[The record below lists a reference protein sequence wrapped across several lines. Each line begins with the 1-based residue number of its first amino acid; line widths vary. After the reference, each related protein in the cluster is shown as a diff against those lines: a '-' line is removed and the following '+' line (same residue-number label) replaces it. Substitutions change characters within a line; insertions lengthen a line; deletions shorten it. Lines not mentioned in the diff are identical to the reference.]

1 MKVTTLVSDRRYFG
15 VDAMTLRAASRR
27 ILARVVGLPPERARV
42 SARALRQ
49 DFGVNTVVGQALVS
63 ELVAEGLL
71 RPHTHQLGDFHVQ
84 PRLAEI
90 ASARVVEPLPRARAK
105 ALLAKACELAAK
117 INAAASRNPLE
128 IEAVA
133 VFGSYMSRNPN
144 LEVLAFA
151 LVVRSRATSHR
162 ARWGRIASTDEG
174 ADELRSAFVELSS
187 FVRVRVVSDIRAL
200 PRPFA
205 VVFEAEPSR

>member
-27 ILARVVGLPPERARV
+27 ILARVVGLPPERARIT
-42 SARALRQ
+42 AQALRQ
-49 DFGVNTVVGQALVS
+49 DFGVDTVVGNMLVN

-71 RPHTHQLGDFHVQ
+71 RPNTRQDDFHIQ
-84 PRLAEI
+84 PRLFVEF

-105 ALLAKACELAAK
+105 VLVAKACGLAAK
-117 INAAASRNPLE
+117 FNASSSHNPLE

-133 VFGSYMSRNPN
+133 VFGRYMSREPN
-144 LEVLAFA
+144 LAELAVG
-151 LVVRSRATSHR
+151 LVVRPRARGHR
-162 ARWGRIASTDEG
+162 ARWGRTASISDG
-174 ADELRSAFVELSS
+174 ADELRSTFGELST
-187 FVRVRVVSDIRAL
+187 FLRVRVVNDLRAL

-205 VVFEAEPSR
+205 VVFEAEP

>member
-71 RPHTHQLGDFHVQ
+71 RPHTH
-84 PRLAEI
+84 
-90 ASARVVEPLPRARAK
+90 
-105 ALLAKACELAAK
+105 
-117 INAAASRNPLE
+117 
-128 IEAVA
+128 
-133 VFGSYMSRNPN
+133 
-144 LEVLAFA
+144 
-151 LVVRSRATSHR
+151 
-162 ARWGRIASTDEG
+162 
-174 ADELRSAFVELSS
+174 
-187 FVRVRVVSDIRAL
+187 
-200 PRPFA
+200 
-205 VVFEAEPSR
+205 